1 MADAKTE
8 KQKVKEI
15 TDKLEEGLKE
25 LFESEKYKSYLS
37 TMSKF
42 HNYSFNN
49 TLLIALQKPEATLVA
64 GYQAWQKN
72 FNRHVNKG
80 EKGIRIL
87 APAPYK
93 IKEERDKLDPVTGE
107 IMLDKDGMP
116 QTEEVEIKIPA
127 FRAVSVFDVSQ
138 TDGEP
143 LPELEAKELLS
154 TVEGYEDFI
163 KAVTYVAPAP
173 IGFEDIP
180 GDSKGY
186 FNIEENRIAVQE
198 GMSESQT
205 LKTMVHETAH
215 SMLHNKEVNKEDI
228 LAPAKDRNT
237 KEIEAESI
245 AFTVCR
251 HFGIDT
257 SEYSF
262 SYIAGWSSGRDMK
275 ELKSSLD
282 TIRRTASE
290 LITGIEEQ
298 LRELQR
304 DREIMQEQ
312 SQEFILAIS
321 NTERSHFD
329 IASVRGMEGAE
340 LLDSLLAMKDADREN
355 VEAYLESRGAW
366 VTHLGDDRSE
376 EVEEFHVDYIYDT
389 DTHAITD
396 VKYAMEMDRKA
407 NEPVKDSDVVL
418 KIMYG
423 ENDRYEIDKI
433 TNMTREQALDL
444 AYKLAVLDENE
455 WDGNIQDFMEE
466 NGAEYVP
473 IIVKDGRNSGMPE
486 FFDIAVDLKAGEVSL
501 EKELSGI
508 EYAASIVHRIEHGKG
523 VFSPDE
529 RNLIVN
535 YGYKLDDYE
544 KTKELAEILAYRIEN
559 EPANAALT
567 VIDAQAEIDALPD
580 GMIGLSEMHEYG
592 YTWEEMLP
600 LTKETALELFDSDLA
615 VYQLHKDGSET
626 LIDDK
631 EQITGHEGIFGIEK
645 SDWENER
652 GLRSM
657 QAELAES
664 GASKEAQLLYGD
676 TDKYGI
682 YQLKDNPELR
692 DFHFAGIESLKRKG
706 IIKDN
711 LDAIKPENY
720 NLVYVGELSEL
731 SKDFIRLQTQGD
743 KLEALYEK
751 FNIDHP
757 ADYKGHSLS
766 VSDIVVLHENG
777 ENSAHFVDSFGFT
790 ELPDFVRELE
800 GVKEQEADKAEKGLT
815 NEEKQFLETDNAPL
829 IAKNFLAWDE
839 IEDLGY
845 RFFEDGYIDKF
856 KPSEKALYGD
866 GMVPEPKIYDL
877 ARRMQGG
884 EDIREELAKAL
895 IGGHERV
902 IEADEND
909 GVAVLFGRDDVTV
922 TFGNAEK
929 QISYEEMGT
938 AFLGL
943 MESEYKKIEQARAA
957 EEQEEEIEGN
967 ATSGHNVQKLETEQ
981 TEPEQTIMVQPDQ
994 EQIQA
999 EQSEAQENY
1008 PEFYGHTLSFAME
1021 HGEVDKYIESH
1032 KLDRECKEAVE
1043 ETIRQ
1048 NFDGMYLKDDI
1059 VKPLAEQYGSERM
1072 AFILANTI
1080 QQESLDERF
1089 SGDNKTWASE
1099 FPISENIVHGI
1110 DMNRE
1115 LIVSSHPAVL
1125 DGFIDI
1131 FRREVLEQEK
1141 DLSAGQ
1147 EKVTSGHNVQKLEL
1161 EQTEAEKTE
1170 PQAEQS
1176 EPKKSAK
1183 ELEFEDTEDGDE
1195 IIDLGDEKDQVLAEM
1210 KQSLEGF
1217 QDTSGH
1223 NVNPSAMQK
1232 DLKLETEPKKAAET
1246 ELAFQI
1252 ADRFISIQ
1260 ETDGGYD
1267 YSIMNMDYKE
1277 IESGVYEKTGVNIQE
1292 IADDI
1297 VDDLREDP
1305 FDNGVKG
1312 SIGDDD
1318 ELIPI
1323 DYDGLM
1329 EKVEAADHIEPQA
1342 QGNVVENFKA
1352 KTNELF
1358 HEISEM
1364 NPAEIEETV
1373 KCHVQAQLDEHGIDA
1388 EIVDVAVVGSRCR
1401 GLEREGSDLD
1411 VAVEL
1416 STNEREDVL
1425 FDTFNEDKL
1434 HIGGVKVNINPITA
1448 QKTGSLETYLPQ
1460 VENYLEGVREAR
1472 EKEPVSIFNIRMN
1485 DEERWFKNTSGLDA
1499 EGLCKAYAECGKP
1512 FVEMGKYGERIEAA
1526 DHASIEQ
1533 GDRLD
1538 FSIEFNE
1545 ETDQITIFD
1554 GENFEY
1560 KGLRETLF
1568 PEQAEPE
1575 VTLTVAECGEFHT
1588 MGEFYE
1594 NIPTVDEAVAIWK
1607 QIPPDRMNGISAI
1620 GINIHTPG
1628 TEAFED
1634 VEADILSGNRIDLDI
1649 LEFIPDIKDSPQAME
1664 VIAELVA
1671 KLPEMEIDGHMGEE
1685 LEAKVWEKRMPGLTP
1700 AEQLAVEIDRFTYDY
1715 DAALYH
1721 DNSQSMT
1728 ENVSELA
1735 DALKQRDTH
1744 DIALWLA
1751 EIAADGTEPEERK
1764 RAVELLEKLA
1774 EYKPLA
1780 KIEEMEEQNY
1790 NMVDNV
1796 LNNGAGEKAGKEENK
1811 KEQERPAAKASLKA
1825 RLAEKKALVSGQG
1838 KDHEAQENIK
1848 NNQREM

>member
-1 MADAKTE
+1 MADANVNTVSITE

-25 LFESEKYKSYLS
+25 LFESEKYKNYLS

-49 TLLIALQKPEATLVA
+49 TLLIALQRPDASLVA

-72 FNRHVNKG
+72 FNRHVKRG

-107 IMLDKDGMP
+107 VMLDKDGTP
-116 QTEEVEIKIPA
+116 QTEEVEVKIPA

-143 LPELEAKELLS
+143 LPELETKELLS

-215 SMLHNKEVNKEDI
+215 SMLHNKEVNREDI

-312 SQEFILAIS
+312 SQELILAVS

-329 IASVRGMEGAE
+329 IASVKGMEGVE
-340 LLDSLLAMKDADREN
+340 LMNSLLAMKDADREN

-396 VKYAMEMDRKA
+396 IKYAMEMDRKA
-407 NEPVKDSDVVL
+407 NEPIKDSDVVL
-418 KIMYG
+418 KIMYR
-423 ENDRYEIDKI
+423 ENDGYEIDKI
-433 TNMTREQALDL
+433 TNMTREQTLDL
-444 AYKLAVLDENE
+444 AHKLAALDENE

-486 FFDIAVDLKAGEVSL
+486 FFDIAVDLKAEEVSL
-501 EKELSGI
+501 EKELSGM
-508 EYAASIVHRIEHGKG
+508 EYASSIIHRLEHGKG

-544 KTKELAEILAYRIEN
+544 KTKELAEVLAYRIEN

-600 LTKETALELFDSDLA
+600 LTKETALELFDRDLA
-615 VYQLHKDGSET
+615 VYQLHKDGSEA
-626 LIDDK
+626 LIEDK
-631 EQITGHEGIFGIEK
+631 EQITGHDGIFGIEK
-645 SDWENER
+645 GDWENER
-652 GLRSM
+652 ELRSI
-657 QAELAES
+657 QEELAES
-664 GASKEAQLLYGD
+664 SANKEAQLLYGN

-692 DFHFAGIESLKRKG
+692 YLHFEGTESLKKMG

-711 LDAIKPENY
+711 YDAIKPENY
-720 NLVYVGELSEL
+720 NLIYTGELAEL
-731 SKDFIRLQTQGD
+731 AEDYPMLQTQGD

-777 ENSAHFVDSFGFT
+777 KNSAHFVDSFGFT
-790 ELPDFVRELE
+790 GLPDFMRELE

-829 IAKNFLAWDE
+829 IAKKFLAWDE

-909 GVAVLFGRDDVTV
+909 DVAVLFGRDAVTV

-943 MESEYKKIEQARAA
+943 MESEYKDIEQARAA
-957 EEQEEEIEGN
+957 EEQEEEIAES
-967 ATSGHNVQKLETEQ
+967 ATSGHNVQRLETQQTAMEQ
-981 TEPEQTIMVQPDQ
+981 SEP

-999 EQSEAQENY
+999 GQAEAQKSY
-1008 PEFYGHTLSFAME
+1008 PAVYGHTLSYAME
-1021 HGEVDKYIESH
+1021 HGEVDKYSDSR
-1032 KLDRECKEAVE
+1032 KLDRECREAIE
-1043 ETIRQ
+1043 GTIRQ
-1048 NFDGMYLKDDI
+1048 NFDGMHLKHDI

-1072 AFILANTI
+1072 AFVLASTI
-1080 QQESLDERF
+1080 QQESWDGRF
-1089 SGDNKTWASE
+1089 SVDNKAWASE
-1099 FPISENIVHGI
+1099 FYIPENIVHGI

-1125 DGFIDI
+1125 DGFIDM
-1131 FRREVLEQEK
+1131 FRSEVLEKEK
-1141 DLSAGQ
+1141 ELSIGQ
-1147 EKVTSGHNVQKLEL
+1147 EKMTSGHDVQKLET
-1161 EQTEAEKTE
+1161 EQTAM
-1170 PQAEQS
+1170 EQS
-1176 EPKKSAK
+1176 EPEKPATP
-1183 ELEFEDTEDGDE
+1183 EFENMEDGDE
-1195 IIDLGDEKDQVLAEM
+1195 IIDLGDETEQVLAEM
-1210 KQSLEGF
+1210 KQSLEGR

-1223 NVNPSAMQK
+1223 NVQ
-1232 DLKLETEPKKAAET
+1232 KLETESKKEAET

-1267 YSIMNMDYKE
+1267 YSIMGADYKE
-1277 IESGVYEKTGVNIQE
+1277 IDGGVYDNPDVSIREALNNIVE
-1292 IADDI
+1292 
-1297 VDDLREDP
+1297 DLKENP
-1305 FDNGVKG
+1305 FDNGARG
-1312 SIGDDD
+1312 NISEND

-1388 EIVDVAVVGSRCR
+1388 EIVNVAVVGSRCR

-1425 FDTFNEDKL
+1425 FDTFNGDGL
-1434 HIGGVKVNINPITA
+1434 HIGGVKVDINPITA
-1448 QKTGSLETYLPQ
+1448 QRTGSLETYLPQ
-1460 VENYLEGVREAR
+1460 VEDYLEGVREAR

-1499 EGLCKAYAECGKP
+1499 EGLCKAYAECDKP

-1538 FSIEFNE
+1538 FSLEFNE

-1554 GENFEY
+1554 GENFAY

-1594 NIPTVDEAVAIWK
+1594 NIPTVEEAIAIWK
-1607 QIPPDRMNGISAI
+1607 QIPPDRMNGIPAI

-1634 VEADILSGNRIDLDI
+1634 VGIDILLGKRIDLDI
-1649 LEFIPDIKDSPQAME
+1649 LEYIPDIKDSPQAME

-1685 LEAKVWEKRMPGLTP
+1685 FEAKVWEKRMPGLTP
-1700 AEQLAVEIDRFTYDY
+1700 PEQLAVELDRFTYDY

-1721 DNSQSMT
+1721 DNSQNMT

-1764 RAVELLEKLA
+1764 RAMELLEKLA

-1796 LNNGAGEKAGKEENK
+1796 LNNGAGEKARKEENK
-1811 KEQERPAAKASLKA
+1811 KGQECPAARTSLKA

>member
-1 MADAKTE
+1 MADANVNTVSITE

-25 LFESEKYKSYLS
+25 LFESEKYKNYLS

-49 TLLIALQKPEATLVA
+49 TLLIALQRPDASLVA

-72 FNRHVNKG
+72 FNRHVKRG

-107 IMLDKDGMP
+107 VMLDKDGMP
-116 QTEEVEIKIPA
+116 QTEEVEVKIPA

-143 LPELEAKELLS
+143 LPELETKELLS

-215 SMLHNKEVNKEDI
+215 SMLHNKEVNREDI

-312 SQEFILAIS
+312 SQELILAVS

-329 IASVRGMEGAE
+329 IASVKGMEGVE
-340 LLDSLLAMKDADREN
+340 LMNSLLAMKDADREN

-407 NEPVKDSDVVL
+407 NEPIKDSDVVL

-444 AYKLAVLDENE
+444 AYKLAALDENE

-486 FFDIAVDLKAGEVSL
+486 FFDIAVDLKAEEVSL
-501 EKELSGI
+501 EKDLSGI
-508 EYAASIVHRIEHGKG
+508 EYAASIVHRLEHGKG

-544 KTKELAEILAYRIEN
+544 KTKELADMLAYRIEN

-626 LIDDK
+626 LIEDK

-652 GLRSM
+652 ELRSM

-664 GASKEAQLLYGD
+664 SANKETQLLYGSS
-676 TDKYGI
+676 DKYGI

-692 DFHFAGIESLKRKG
+692 DFHFAGTAELLKRG
-706 IIKDN
+706 ILSDDFKEIQ
-711 LDAIKPENY
+711 PENY
-720 NLVYVGELSEL
+720 NLVYAGELS
-731 SKDFIRLQTQGD
+731 DIQGQSQGE
-743 KLEALYEK
+743 KLNALFEK

-777 ENSAHFVDSFGFT
+777 ENSAHFIDSFGFT
-790 ELPDFVRELE
+790 ELPDFVRGLE

-856 KPSEKALYGD
+856 KPVEKALFGD
-866 GMVPEPKIYDL
+866 GLVSDDTIHDI

-909 GVAVLFGRDDVTV
+909 GVAVLFGRDAVTV

-957 EEQEEEIEGN
+957 EEQEEGIAES
-967 ATSGHNVQKLETEQ
+967 ATSGHNVQKLEPEQ
-981 TEPEQTIMVQPDQ
+981 TEM
-994 EQIQA
+994 
-999 EQSEAQENY
+999 
-1008 PEFYGHTLSFAME
+1008 
-1021 HGEVDKYIESH
+1021 
-1032 KLDRECKEAVE
+1032 
-1043 ETIRQ
+1043 
-1048 NFDGMYLKDDI
+1048 
-1059 VKPLAEQYGSERM
+1059 
-1072 AFILANTI
+1072 
-1080 QQESLDERF
+1080 
-1089 SGDNKTWASE
+1089 
-1099 FPISENIVHGI
+1099 
-1110 DMNRE
+1110 
-1115 LIVSSHPAVL
+1115 
-1125 DGFIDI
+1125 
-1131 FRREVLEQEK
+1131 
-1141 DLSAGQ
+1141 
-1147 EKVTSGHNVQKLEL
+1147 
-1161 EQTEAEKTE
+1161 EQTETEKTE
-1170 PQAEQS
+1170 PQKEQS
-1176 EPKKSAK
+1176 EPEKSV
-1183 ELEFEDTEDGDE
+1183 ETPEFEDTEDGDE

-1232 DLKLETEPKKAAET
+1232 DLKLETEPEKAAET

-1277 IESGVYEKTGVNIQE
+1277 IESGVYEKTGVDIQE

-1312 SIGDDD
+1312 SIGDD

-1411 VAVEL
+1411 VVVEL

-1425 FDTFNEDKL
+1425 FDTFNEDGL
-1434 HIGGVKVNINPITA
+1434 HIGGVKVDINPITA
-1448 QKTGSLETYLPQ
+1448 QRTGSLETYLPQ
-1460 VENYLEGVREAR
+1460 VEDYLEGVREAR

-1499 EGLCKAYAECGKP
+1499 EGLCKAYAECDKP
-1512 FVEMGKYGERIEAA
+1512 FVEMGKYGERIKAA

-1538 FSIEFNE
+1538 FSLEFNE

-1554 GENFEY
+1554 GENFAY

-1594 NIPTVDEAVAIWK
+1594 NIPTVEEAIAIWK
-1607 QIPPDRMNGISAI
+1607 QIPPDRMNGIPAI

-1634 VEADILSGNRIDLDI
+1634 VGIDILLGKRIDLDI
-1649 LEFIPDIKDSPQAME
+1649 LEYIPDIKDSPQAME

-1685 LEAKVWEKRMPGLTP
+1685 FEAKVWEKRMPGLTP
-1700 AEQLAVEIDRFTYDY
+1700 PEQLAVELDRFTYDY

-1721 DNSQSMT
+1721 DNSQNMT

-1796 LNNGAGEKAGKEENK
+1796 LNNGAGEKAQKEENK
-1811 KEQERPAAKASLKA
+1811 KAQEKPAAKPSLKA
-1825 RLAEKKALVSGQG
+1825 RLAEKKAQAAGQG
-1838 KDHEAQENIK
+1838 HEENIK
-1848 NNQREM
+1848 NKQREM

>member
-25 LFESEKYKSYLS
+25 LFESGKYKNYLS

-42 HNYSFNN
+42 HNYSVNN
-49 TLLIALQKPEATLVA
+49 TLLIALQRPDASLVA

-107 IMLDKDGMP
+107 VMLDKDGMP
-116 QTEEVEIKIPA
+116 QTEEVEVKIPA

-163 KAVTYVAPAP
+163 KAVTNVAPAP

-312 SQEFILAIS
+312 SQEFILAVS

-329 IASVRGMEGAE
+329 IASVKGMEGVE
-340 LLDSLLAMKDADREN
+340 LMNSLLAMKDADREN

-407 NEPVKDSDVVL
+407 NEPIKDSDVVL

-423 ENDRYEIDKI
+423 ENDGYEIDKI
-433 TNMTREQALDL
+433 TNMTREQAIDL
-444 AYKLAVLDENE
+444 AYKLAALDGNE
-455 WDGNIQDFMEE
+455 WDGNIQDFMKE
-466 NGAEYVP
+466 NDAEYVP

-486 FFDIAVDLKAGEVSL
+486 FFDIAVDLKAEEVTL
-501 EKELSGI
+501 EEELSGM
-508 EYAASIVHRIEHGKG
+508 EYASSIIHRLEHGKG

-544 KTKELAEILAYRIEN
+544 KTKELAEVLAYRIEN

-592 YTWEEMLP
+592 YTWEEILP
-600 LTKETALELFDSDLA
+600 LTKETALELFDRDLA
-615 VYQLHKDGSET
+615 VYQLHKDGSEA
-626 LIDDK
+626 LIEDK
-631 EQITGHEGIFGIEK
+631 EQITGHDGIFGIEK

-652 GLRSM
+652 ELRSM

-664 GASKEAQLLYGD
+664 GANKEAQLLYGSS
-676 TDKYGI
+676 DKYGI

-692 DFHFAGIESLKRKG
+692 DFHFAGTESLKRRG

-777 ENSAHFVDSFGFT
+777 KNSAHFVDSVGFT
-790 ELPDFVRELE
+790 MLPDFLREME
-800 GVKEQEADKAEKGLT
+800 GIKEQEADKAEKGLT
-815 NEEKQFLETDNAPL
+815 DEEKQFLETDNAPL

-856 KPSEKALYGD
+856 KPVEKALFGD
-866 GMVPEPKIYDL
+866 GLVSDNTIHDI

-909 GVAVLFGRDDVTV
+909 GVAVLFGRDAVTV

-967 ATSGHNVQKLETEQ
+967 ATSGHNVQRLETQQTAMEQ
-981 TEPEQTIMVQPDQ
+981 SEP

-999 EQSEAQENY
+999 GQPKAQKSY
-1008 PEFYGHTLSFAME
+1008 PAVYGHTLSYAME
-1021 HGEVDKYIESH
+1021 HGEVDKYSDSR
-1032 KLDRECKEAVE
+1032 KLDRECREAIE
-1043 ETIRQ
+1043 GTIRQ
-1048 NFDGMYLKDDI
+1048 NFDGMHLKHDI
-1059 VKPLAEQYGSERM
+1059 VNPLAEQYGSERM
-1072 AFILANTI
+1072 AFVLASTI
-1080 QQESLDERF
+1080 QQESWDGRF
-1089 SGDNKTWASE
+1089 SVDNKAWASE
-1099 FPISENIVHGI
+1099 FYIPENIVHGI

-1125 DGFIDI
+1125 DGFIDM
-1131 FRREVLEQEK
+1131 FRSEVLEKEK
-1141 DLSAGQ
+1141 ELSIGQ
-1147 EKVTSGHNVQKLEL
+1147 EKMTSGHDVQKLET
-1161 EQTEAEKTE
+1161 EQTAM
-1170 PQAEQS
+1170 EQS
-1176 EPKKSAK
+1176 EPEKPATP
-1183 ELEFEDTEDGDE
+1183 EFENMEDGDE
-1195 IIDLGDEKDQVLAEM
+1195 IIDLGDETEQVLAEM
-1210 KQSLEGF
+1210 KQSLEGR

-1223 NVNPSAMQK
+1223 NVQK
-1232 DLKLETEPKKAAET
+1232 LET

-1267 YSIMNMDYKE
+1267 YSIMGADYKE
-1277 IESGVYEKTGVNIQE
+1277 IDGGVYDNPDVSIREALN
-1292 IADDI
+1292 DI
-1297 VDDLREDP
+1297 VEDLKDNP
-1305 FDNGVKG
+1305 FDNGARGNISDK
-1312 SIGDDD
+1312 D

-1329 EKVEAADHIEPQA
+1329 EKVEAADRIEPQT

-1425 FDTFNEDKL
+1425 FDTFNGDGL
-1434 HIGGVKVNINPITA
+1434 HIGGVKVDINPITA
-1448 QKTGSLETYLPQ
+1448 QRTGSLETYLPQ
-1460 VENYLEGVREAR
+1460 VEDYLEGVREAR

-1499 EGLCKAYAECGKP
+1499 EGLCKAYAECDKP
-1512 FVEMGKYGERIEAA
+1512 FVEMGKYGEWIKAA

-1554 GENFEY
+1554 GENFTY

-1594 NIPTVDEAVAIWK
+1594 NIPTVEEAVAIWK
-1607 QIPPDRMNGISAI
+1607 QIPPERMNGIPAI

-1628 TEAFED
+1628 TEVFED
-1634 VEADILSGNRIDLDI
+1634 VGADILSGKRIDLDI
-1649 LEFIPDIKDSPQAME
+1649 LEFIPDIKNSPQAME

-1671 KLPEMEIDGHMGEE
+1671 KLPEMEIDGNMGEE
-1685 LEAKVWEKRMPGLTP
+1685 FEAKVWEKRMPDLTP
-1700 AEQLAVEIDRFTYDY
+1700 AEQLAVELDRFTYDY
-1715 DAALYH
+1715 DAAAYH

-1764 RAVELLEKLA
+1764 RAMELLEKLA

-1796 LNNGAGEKAGKEENK
+1796 LNNGAGEKMQKEENRK
-1811 KEQERPAAKASLKA
+1811 AQDKPAAKPSLKA
-1825 RLAEKKALVSGQG
+1825 RLAEKKAQVAGQG
-1838 KDHEAQENIK
+1838 REQEENIK
-1848 NNQREM
+1848 NKQREM

>member
-1 MADAKTE
+1 MKQGYGRMAWE
-8 KQKVKEI
+8 NE
-15 TDKLEEGLKE
+15 
-25 LFESEKYKSYLS
+25 
-37 TMSKF
+37 
-42 HNYSFNN
+42 
-49 TLLIALQKPEATLVA
+49 
-64 GYQAWQKN
+64 
-72 FNRHVNKG
+72 FNRQVNRG
-80 EKGIRIL
+80 EEGIRIL

-107 IMLDKDGMP
+107 VMLDKDGTP
-116 QTEEVEIKIPA
+116 QTEEVEVKIPA

-143 LPELEAKELLS
+143 LPELETKELLS

-215 SMLHNKEVNKEDI
+215 SMLHNKEVNREDI

-312 SQEFILAIS
+312 SQELILAVS

-329 IASVRGMEGAE
+329 IASVKGMEGVE
-340 LLDSLLAMKDADREN
+340 LMNSLLAMKDADREN

-407 NEPVKDSDVVL
+407 NEPIKDSDVVL

-444 AYKLAVLDENE
+444 AYKLAALDENE

-486 FFDIAVDLKAGEVSL
+486 FFDIAVDLKAEEVSL
-501 EKELSGI
+501 EKDLSGI
-508 EYAASIVHRIEHGKG
+508 EYAASIVHRLEHGKG

-544 KTKELAEILAYRIEN
+544 KTKELADMLAYRIEN

-626 LIDDK
+626 LIEDK

-652 GLRSM
+652 ELRSM

-664 GASKEAQLLYGD
+664 SANKETQLLYGSS
-676 TDKYGI
+676 DKYGI

-692 DFHFAGIESLKRKG
+692 DFHFAGTAELLKRG
-706 IIKDN
+706 ILSDDFKEIQ
-711 LDAIKPENY
+711 PENY
-720 NLVYVGELSEL
+720 NLVYAGELS
-731 SKDFIRLQTQGD
+731 DIQGQSQGE
-743 KLEALYEK
+743 KLNALFEK

-777 ENSAHFVDSFGFT
+777 ENSAHFIDSFGFT
-790 ELPDFVRELE
+790 ELPDFVRGLE

-856 KPSEKALYGD
+856 KPVEKALFGD
-866 GMVPEPKIYDL
+866 GLVSDDTIHDI

-909 GVAVLFGRDDVTV
+909 GVAVLFGRDAVTV

-957 EEQEEEIEGN
+957 EEQEEGIAES
-967 ATSGHNVQKLETEQ
+967 ATSGHNVQKLEPEQ
-981 TEPEQTIMVQPDQ
+981 TEM
-994 EQIQA
+994 
-999 EQSEAQENY
+999 
-1008 PEFYGHTLSFAME
+1008 
-1021 HGEVDKYIESH
+1021 
-1032 KLDRECKEAVE
+1032 
-1043 ETIRQ
+1043 
-1048 NFDGMYLKDDI
+1048 
-1059 VKPLAEQYGSERM
+1059 
-1072 AFILANTI
+1072 
-1080 QQESLDERF
+1080 
-1089 SGDNKTWASE
+1089 
-1099 FPISENIVHGI
+1099 
-1110 DMNRE
+1110 
-1115 LIVSSHPAVL
+1115 
-1125 DGFIDI
+1125 
-1131 FRREVLEQEK
+1131 
-1141 DLSAGQ
+1141 
-1147 EKVTSGHNVQKLEL
+1147 
-1161 EQTEAEKTE
+1161 EQTETEKTE
-1170 PQAEQS
+1170 PQKEQS
-1176 EPKKSAK
+1176 EPEKSV
-1183 ELEFEDTEDGDE
+1183 ETPEFEDTEDGDE

-1232 DLKLETEPKKAAET
+1232 DLKLETEPEKAAET

-1277 IESGVYEKTGVNIQE
+1277 IESGVYEKTGVDIQE

-1312 SIGDDD
+1312 SIGDD

-1411 VAVEL
+1411 VVVEL

-1425 FDTFNEDKL
+1425 FDTFNEDGL
-1434 HIGGVKVNINPITA
+1434 HIGGVKVDINPITA
-1448 QKTGSLETYLPQ
+1448 QRTGSLETYLPQ
-1460 VENYLEGVREAR
+1460 VEDYLEGVREAR

-1499 EGLCKAYAECGKP
+1499 EGLCKAYAECDKP
-1512 FVEMGKYGERIEAA
+1512 FVEMGKYGERIKAA

-1538 FSIEFNE
+1538 FSLEFNE

-1554 GENFEY
+1554 GENFAY

-1594 NIPTVDEAVAIWK
+1594 NIPTVEEAIAIWK
-1607 QIPPDRMNGISAI
+1607 QIPPDRMNGIPAI

-1634 VEADILSGNRIDLDI
+1634 VGIDILLGKRIDLDI
-1649 LEFIPDIKDSPQAME
+1649 LEYIPDIKDSPQAME

-1685 LEAKVWEKRMPGLTP
+1685 FEAKVWEKRMPGLTP
-1700 AEQLAVEIDRFTYDY
+1700 PEQLAVELDRFTYDY

-1721 DNSQSMT
+1721 DNSQNMT

-1796 LNNGAGEKAGKEENK
+1796 LNNGAGEKAQKEENRK
-1811 KEQERPAAKASLKA
+1811 AQDKSAAKPSLKA
-1825 RLAEKKALVSGQG
+1825 RLAEKKAQVAGQG
-1838 KDHEAQENIK
+1838 REQEENIK
-1848 NNQREM
+1848 NKQREM